1 MVEFAVGKP
10 AQNFLLRFDTGSAST
25 WMVDAE
31 CAETC
36 PHVNKYVRTFLFSRR
51 DM

>member
-1 MVEFAVGKP
+1 MVDFGVGEP
-10 AQNFLLRFDTGSAST
+10 AQHFQLLFDTGSASA

-36 PHVNKYVRTFLFSRR
+36 THIDK
-51 DM
+51 